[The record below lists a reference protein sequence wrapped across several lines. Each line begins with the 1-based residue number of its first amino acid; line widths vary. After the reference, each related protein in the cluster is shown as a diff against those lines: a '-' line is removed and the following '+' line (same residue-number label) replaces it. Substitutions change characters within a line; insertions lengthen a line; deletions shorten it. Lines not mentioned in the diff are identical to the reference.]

1 MARMRQYSASALGD
15 EEGAATLT
23 WQPSPLK
30 LSVPLWKQ
38 PSRSWGETQQRFPG
52 CPSVWD
58 KSTALTAS
66 FSASVGVQERL
77 PSRRRR
83 AASGHPHP
91 HLTGMRGQRE
101 MGTRSGSLCQQ
112 FTFTGLSV
120 AEKASCRA
128 QQASLHISS
137 VNTGPAVTRTYL
149 FEETRKGVLNLYV
162 LLPLQKHT
170 QIHPTASVHA
180 LLPLVFNP
188 AGVPLSQHDFLRH
201 FTIKY
206 HGGPTTNRAM
216 FQFRLACKT
225 VYILFYF
232 FHSSPIFYY
241 SWTNTNQSNCYW

>member
-1 MARMRQYSASALGD
+1 MPLSLGQKHCSD
-15 EEGAATLT
+15 SFFFCLCRSSREAAFQEEEGGIRTS
-23 WQPSPLK
+23 PSPPDRHEGTTGDGN
-30 LSVPLWKQ
+30 PLW
-38 PSRSWGETQQRFPG
+38 
-52 CPSVWD
+52 
-58 KSTALTAS
+58 
-66 FSASVGVQERL
+66 
-77 PSRRRR
+77 
-83 AASGHPHP
+83 
-91 HLTGMRGQRE
+91 
-101 MGTRSGSLCQQ
+101 SLCQQ

-225 VYILFYF
+225 VYILYYF